1 MEIVELKTT
10 TLKLDYCHSMPH
22 ESNFPAHFFSMLI
35 MSKKYLMA
43 VKHDTFGERQ
53 KIPHSTFSLWNNI
66 TRIGSFESSK
76 QIRDSTLLRLPSFL
90 YETFLH
96 SLACL
101 EHIKL
106 SCRTPFTKICLFRGR
121 FPTGI
126 LISQKRY
133 LVWVYLRYIQS
144 LRSTRTTCVIHVN
157 QIELKDF
164 GLVSSHSNDQ
174 NTISNH
180 TQPRKIIAQELYYSR
195 AIEYISKIAIIRQSM
210 R

>member
-53 KIPHSTFSLWNNI
+53 KKIPHSTFSLWNNI

-126 LISQKRY
+126 LISQKRC
-133 LVWVYLRYIQS
+133 LRYKAYE
-144 LRSTRTTCVIHVN
+144 VHVRRASYMSIKLN
-157 QIELKDF
+157 WKI
-164 GLVSSHSNDQ
+164 LV
-174 NTISNH
+174 
-180 TQPRKIIAQELYYSR
+180 
-195 AIEYISKIAIIRQSM
+195 
-210 R
+210 

>member
-53 KIPHSTFSLWNNI
+53 KNPSFNLFTLDFNI

-126 LISQKRY
+126 LISQNRY
-133 LVWVYLRYIQS
+133 LVWVYLRYKAYEVHVRRASYMSIIKLNWSILLYHWLIRIPFQTIQNRGKLS
-144 LRSTRTTCVIHVN
+144 
-157 QIELKDF
+157 
-164 GLVSSHSNDQ
+164 
-174 NTISNH
+174 
-180 TQPRKIIAQELYYSR
+180 RKICILFAR
-195 AIEYISKIAIIRQSM
+195 EYITKIAIIRQAM

>member
-1 MEIVELKTT
+1 MTPL
-10 TLKLDYCHSMPH
+10 
-22 ESNFPAHFFSMLI
+22 
-35 MSKKYLMA
+35 
-43 VKHDTFGERQ
+43 ERDK

-126 LISQKRY
+126 LISQNRY
-133 LVWVYLRYIQS
+133 LVWVYHTKLTKYTCDVRHTCQS
-144 LRSTRTTCVIHVN
+144 SN
-157 QIELKDF
+157 WIEVF
-164 GLVSSHSNDQ
+164 CF
-174 NTISNH
+174 
-180 TQPRKIIAQELYYSR
+180 IIDWSEYHFKPYKTAENYRVRFVYYSR
-195 AIEYISKIAIIRQSM
+195 ANTLLKLQSLDKLWDNTPINRKSGSLGNSKKM
-210 R
+210 F

>member
-53 KIPHSTFSLWNNI
+53 KNPSFNLFTLDFNI

-126 LISQKRY
+126 LISQKK
-133 LVWVYLRYIQS
+133 VFS
-144 LRSTRTTCVIHVN
+144 LSV
-157 QIELKDF
+157 
-164 GLVSSHSNDQ
+164 
-174 NTISNH
+174 
-180 TQPRKIIAQELYYSR
+180 
-195 AIEYISKIAIIRQSM
+195 SKIHTKLTKYTYDVRHTCQSN
-210 R
+210 

>member
-1 MEIVELKTT
+1 MTPL
-10 TLKLDYCHSMPH
+10 
-22 ESNFPAHFFSMLI
+22 
-35 MSKKYLMA
+35 
-43 VKHDTFGERQ
+43 ERDK

-66 TRIGSFESSK
+66 TRIGSFESFK
-76 QIRDSTLLRLPSFL
+76 QIRDSTLLRLPPFL

-133 LVWVYLRYIQS
+133 LVWVYLRYIAYE
-144 LRSTRTTCVIHVN
+144 VHVRRASYMSIIKLN
-157 QIELKDF
+157 WSILLYHWLIRIPFQTIQNRGKL
-164 GLVSSHSNDQ
+164 SH
-174 NTISNH
+174 
-180 TQPRKIIAQELYYSR
+180 KICILFAR
-195 AIEYISKIAIIRQSM
+195 EYITKIATITQAM